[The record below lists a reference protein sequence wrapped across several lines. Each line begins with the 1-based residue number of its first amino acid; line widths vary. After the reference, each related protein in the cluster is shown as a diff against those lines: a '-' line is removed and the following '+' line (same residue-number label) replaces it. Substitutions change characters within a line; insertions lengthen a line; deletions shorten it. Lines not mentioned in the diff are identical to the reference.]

1 MNSYI
6 VGGNE
11 NGNAYPDK
19 QHADDAECDNDI
31 DWGEE
36 RLPVLETLLIEGV
49 ILSFKEDAERI
60 PLGLFVCCSLIRP
73 EWEADFVCLCGCGC
87 FTLKCGVLFERRVS
101 HSVMENR

>member
-11 NGNAYPDK
+11 NGDAYPDK

-73 EWEADFVCLCGCGC
+73 KWEAESVTPF
-87 FTLKCGVLFERRVS
+87 RVS
-101 HSVMENR
+101 LWLWLFHSKVRCSV

>member
-1 MNSYI
+1 MNSYN

-73 EWEADFVCLCGCGC
+73 EWEAESVTPF
-87 FTLKCGVLFERRVS
+87 RVS
-101 HSVMENR
+101 LWLWLFHSKVRCSV

>member
-60 PLGLFVCCSLIRP
+60 PLGLFVCFSLIRP
-73 EWEADFVCLCGCGC
+73 EWEAESVTPF
-87 FTLKCGVLFERRVS
+87 RVS
-101 HSVMENR
+101 LWLWLFHSKVRCSV